1 MRYKRKYFGN
11 NFLRL
16 TLDWNINFEKLNG
29 QKDELRNHIIL
40 ELKPITEFNVQS
52 EYVSNNIFNIPEIS
66 FSKYEEAVK
75 NLFD

>member
-1 MRYKRKYFGN
+1 M
-11 NFLRL
+11 